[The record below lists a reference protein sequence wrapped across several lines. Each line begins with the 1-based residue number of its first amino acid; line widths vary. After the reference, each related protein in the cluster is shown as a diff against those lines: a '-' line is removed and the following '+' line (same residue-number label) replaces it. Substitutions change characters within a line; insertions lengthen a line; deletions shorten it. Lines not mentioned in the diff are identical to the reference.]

1 MNEPKHKYVTL
12 FSSFVISID
21 SAVTD
26 DAEKGRLYTAIAH
39 YSLYG
44 TEPELTG
51 ISAALFELMRPNI
64 DTSNKRRL
72 AGEKG
77 GKKSKTQAN
86 CKQNESKTQANCKQ
100 CPPMEKEKEKEIG
113 DGIGNG
119 ESINTFSNTAEDD
132 FYSNKECI
140 PNIRYTEQEKS
151 KVMETCT
158 FVRATYPRCN
168 YPIRADFS
176 VCAAVKR
183 IAKERGVDIIEA
195 CHYLQD
201 RVKLY
206 AECKYGA
213 ERQYLPEANN
223 WLDNGG
229 YDANEKDWTK
239 GAENGTNAKRYIPK
253 NF

>member
-21 SAVTD
+21 SAITD

-51 ISAALFELMRPNI
+51 IPAALFELMRPNI

-100 CPPMEKEKEKEIG
+100 CPPMEKEKEIG

-132 FYSNKECI
+132 YISHDHKFTS
-140 PNIRYTEQEKS
+140 PSADEKS
-151 KVMETCT
+151 KIQETCSV
-158 FVRATYPRCN
+158 VRQTYPRCN
-168 YPIRADFS
+168 YPILADRA
-176 VCAAVKR
+176 VCVAVKR
-183 IAKERGVDIIEA
+183 IAKDRDIDIISA
-195 CHYLQD
+195 CNYLQD

-206 AECKYGA
+206 VECKYGA

-239 GAENGTNAKRYIPK
+239 GAENGTNAKHYTPK